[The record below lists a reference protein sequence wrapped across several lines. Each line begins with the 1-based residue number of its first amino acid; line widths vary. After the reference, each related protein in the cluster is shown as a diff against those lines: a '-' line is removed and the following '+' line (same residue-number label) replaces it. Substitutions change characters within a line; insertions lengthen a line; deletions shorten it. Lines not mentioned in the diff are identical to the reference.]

1 MNIEKLRML
10 FTLLSS
16 VQTFCIVAG
25 TLQLLFCNFF

>member
-16 VQTFCIVAG
+16 AQTFCIVAG
-25 TLQLLFCNFF
+25 TVKLLFCKF